1 MSDIHN
7 PHDKFFKKM
16 LSVPGAAEE
25 FIRLSVPAKILR
37 MIDLKTL
44 EITDQNL
51 LTEKMDDLFMDL
63 IFECQLKKE
72 FGRHDLYISILV
84 EHKSNPEKYISIQIG
99 RYLFERYQKQLDL
112 NIKPLRPIIPL
123 LYYHGEKDWEP
134 KELNQLFEQEFLDI
148 QSYLPNFSFLFHDIK
163 KTSDNNI
170 RQLNHTMLAQGLM
183 MQKYFKN
190 MEMLSHIGVEVLKT
204 LADVDEKLNL
214 KTSYFVYLSVLF
226 EKEKPKLMKLIDQ
239 LPDEKK
245 IESMHFVEE
254 LEYRARLNERQKLTD
269 QAIRKMF
276 QKNMEVDTICEIMD
290 VSEDYVLKIQEKI
303 KEI

>member
-84 EHKSNPEKYISIQIG
+84 EHKSKIG
-99 RYLFERYQKQLDL
+99 RASCRER
-112 NIKPLRPIIPL
+112 
-123 LYYHGEKDWEP
+123 E
-134 KELNQLFEQEFLDI
+134 
-148 QSYLPNFSFLFHDIK
+148 
-163 KTSDNNI
+163 
-170 RQLNHTMLAQGLM
+170 
-183 MQKYFKN
+183 
-190 MEMLSHIGVEVLKT
+190 
-204 LADVDEKLNL
+204 
-214 KTSYFVYLSVLF
+214 
-226 EKEKPKLMKLIDQ
+226 
-239 LPDEKK
+239 
-245 IESMHFVEE
+245 
-254 LEYRARLNERQKLTD
+254 
-269 QAIRKMF
+269 
-276 QKNMEVDTICEIMD
+276 
-290 VSEDYVLKIQEKI
+290 
-303 KEI
+303 

>member
-170 RQLNHTMLAQGLM
+170 RQLNHTMLVQGLM

-190 MEMLSHIGVEVLKT
+190 MEMLSHIGFEVLKT
-204 LADVDEKLNL
+204 LADVDDKLNL
-214 KTSYFVYLSVLF
+214 KTSYFVYLSVLN
-226 EKEKPKLMKLIDQ
+226 EKEKQKLMKLIDQ
-239 LPDEKK
+239 LHDEKK

-269 QAIRKMF
+269 QAIRKML

>member
-7 PHDKFFKKM
+7 PHDKFFKEM

-25 FIRLSVPAKILR
+25 FIRLSVPAKILH

-72 FGRHDLYISILV
+72 FGRHDLYISMLV
-84 EHKSNPEKYISIQIG
+84 EHKSNTEKYISIKIW

-170 RQLNHTMLAQGLM
+170 RQLNHTMLVQGLM

-190 MEMLSHIGVEVLKT
+190 MEMLSHIGFEVLKT

-269 QAIRKMF
+269 QAIRKML

>member
-1 MSDIHN
+1 M
-7 PHDKFFKKM
+7 
-16 LSVPGAAEE
+16 
-25 FIRLSVPAKILR
+25 
-37 MIDLKTL
+37 
-44 EITDQNL
+44 
-51 LTEKMDDLFMDL
+51 
-63 IFECQLKKE
+63 KKE

-112 NIKPLRPIIPL
+112 NIEPLHPIIPL

-134 KELNQLFEQEFLDI
+134 KELNQLFEQEFIDI

-170 RQLNHTMLAQGLM
+170 RQLNHTMLVQGLM
-183 MQKYFKN
+183 MQKHFKDI
-190 MEMLSHIGVEVLKT
+190 EMLSQIGFEVLKT
-204 LADVDEKLNL
+204 LADADEKLNL

-254 LEYRARLNERQKLTD
+254 LEYRARLKGREEERQKMTD
-269 QAIRKMF
+269 QTIRKML
-276 QKNMEVDTICEIMD
+276 QKNMEVDTICEIRD
-290 VSEDYVLKIQEKI
+290 VSEDYVIKIQEII
-303 KEI
+303 KDT